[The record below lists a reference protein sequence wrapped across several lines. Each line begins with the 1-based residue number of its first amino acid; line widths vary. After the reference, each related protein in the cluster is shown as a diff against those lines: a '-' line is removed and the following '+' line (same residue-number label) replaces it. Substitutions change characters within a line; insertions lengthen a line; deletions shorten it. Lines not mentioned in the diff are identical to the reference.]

1 MALDS
6 FQITSHTN
14 DGVTTVRLQ
23 GELDAQTA
31 VVLEEEFEKLLE
43 KKKYKVI
50 TNGQA
55 LQYIA
60 SAGLGVY
67 MAYIERFREVGGDIK
82 VTHLT
87 ERVQHVFDLL
97 GFSKIIDVLE
107 SDEEALQRFQSTS

>member
-1 MALDS
+1 MSQDS
-6 FQITSHTN
+6 FQIHSQTKDEFTILK
-14 DGVTTVRLQ
+14 LQ

-31 VVLEEEFEKLLE
+31 VVLEDEFEKLLS
-43 KKKYKVI
+43 KQRYQVI

-67 MAYIERFREVGGDIK
+67 MAYIERFRENGGDIK
-82 VTHLT
+82 VTHLS

-97 GFSKIIDVLE
+97 GLPKLVDVVDTDDDAML
-107 SDEEALQRFQSTS
+107 RFQSTS